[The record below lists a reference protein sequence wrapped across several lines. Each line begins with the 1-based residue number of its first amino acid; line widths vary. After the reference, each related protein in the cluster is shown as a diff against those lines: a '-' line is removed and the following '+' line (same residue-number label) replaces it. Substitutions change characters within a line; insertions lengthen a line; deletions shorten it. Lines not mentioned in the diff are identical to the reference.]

1 MPRPKPRPPAF
12 PTLLYAHDFDVRA
25 ACRDLLTFGFILVDD
40 ITEGLVEVAKEELM
54 IELGHYADEVDLRIT
69 RVATRW
75 GPVFVFRDASR
86 RGATLAKA
94 KEAVFA
100 QHPKPELE

>member
-1 MPRPKPRPPAF
+1 MPKPRPPAL
-12 PTLLYAHDFDVRA
+12 PTLLDAHDFDVRA
-25 ACRDLLTFGFILVDD
+25 ACLDLLRFGFVLVND
-40 ITEGLVEVAKEELM
+40 ITEGLVEISKEELM
-54 IELGHYADEVDLRIT
+54 VELGHYADEIDLRIT

-75 GPVFVFRDASR
+75 GPVFIFRDASH

-100 QHPKPELE
+100 HRPKPE